1 MSLKILSFLAAA
13 PEKKEEKAM
22 KAGEQG
28 KKKTKN
34 VGIISLQKTTA
45 QKQKPQIQTAR

>member
-1 MSLKILSFLAAA
+1 
-13 PEKKEEKAM
+13 M

-28 KKKTKN
+28 KMKTKN
-34 VGIISLQKTTA
+34 VDIISLQKATT

>member
-1 MSLKILSFLAAA
+1 
-13 PEKKEEKAM
+13 M

-28 KKKTKN
+28 KMKTKN
-34 VGIISLQKTTA
+34 VDIISLQKTT